1 MRPLPEDRIR
11 IVVVDDSALFRHLI
25 RDVLREIPGC
35 SIVGNAEN
43 GLRAL
48 EQISER
54 GPDLIT
60 LDVEMPDMNGIDV
73 LRELKRRGDSTRA
86 IMVSRLTDAGAQ
98 ITTDALLEGAFDFI
112 LKPAGKSP
120 TENRAV
126 LQAALE
132 EKIAAFRHSVKAQGA
147 RTEGEAN
154 IADETPS
161 SGRCSVVLIGASTG
175 GPEALREVL
184 PKLPADFPVPVL
196 VVQHMPPQYTTQLA
210 RRLNDMCPLEVH
222 EAANH
227 TPVCPGAVLIAP
239 GGCHMKVI
247 SRKDDVVTRLT
258 DDPPENSC
266 RPAVDYLF
274 RSAAEIWGSRTTGVI
289 LTGMGQDGTDGCR
302 RVGERGG
309 YVIAQS
315 AEGCVVY
322 GMPKSVI
329 DNALSHR
336 AIPLQSIASAII
348 RRVQHSK

>member
-1 MRPLPEDRIR
+1 MPEDRIR
-11 IVVVDDSALFRHLI
+11 IVVVDDSALFRRLI

-35 SIVGNAEN
+35 SIIGNAEN

-54 GPDLIT
+54 RPDLIT

-73 LRELKRRGDSTRA
+73 LRELKRRGDSTCA

-112 LKPAGKSP
+112 LKPAGRSP

-132 EKIAAFRHSVKAQGA
+132 EKIAAFRHSAKAQGA
-147 RTEGEAN
+147 RAAGEAD
-154 IADETPS
+154 IAEEKPS
-161 SGRCSVVLIGASTG
+161 GGRYEVVLIGASTG

-210 RRLNDMCPLEVH
+210 RRLNDMCPLEVR
-222 EAANH
+222 EAENH
-227 TPVCPGAVLIAP
+227 TPVHPGTVLIAP
-239 GGCHMKVI
+239 GGRHMKVI
-247 SRKDDVVTRLT
+247 SHEDEAATCLT
-258 DDPPENSC
+258 DDPPEHSC

-274 RSAAEIWGSRTTGVI
+274 RSAAEIWGSRTMGVV

-302 RVGERGG
+302 RIGERGG

-329 DNALSHR
+329 ENSLSNR
-336 AIPLQSIASAII
+336 NFPLPSIASGII
-348 RRVQHSK
+348 RRVKCG